1 MKFRG
6 TNKIK
11 MKIKVTFLILMF
23 ICVQKSVSQCDA
35 VTVESVTNFTPFA
48 LDSIA
53 ESEGLRNGPNYNGAN
68 VFYPVNG
75 NNSLKSIVLVPGY
88 TAEQKSV
95 MGWARYLASRG
106 FVCMTI
112 GTNSLTD
119 FPSIRANALI
129 DAMETI
135 RQENNRQTSP
145 LYQKID
151 TNNIAVGG
159 WSMGGGGAQ
168 LAAKI
173 DPRIKAV
180 LAITPWLYENTL
192 SASDLNHNV
201 PVLIISGEL
210 DPTAPASRHAN
221 VHYNYTPSATHKLLF
236 EISGADHNIPLNPLT
251 GNGDVG
257 NLGYAWL
264 KLFLEGTNCYCN
276 MLSDASLD
284 QNETASKYFTN
295 LSCASLSVANIKNT
309 DLKIKIFPSLATD
322 EIRIEFS
329 KEQQLEYIVSNLFGQ
344 QIKEGKVRS
353 GDTIRVE
360 ELSIGMHFL
369 IVGQKVFKFLKT

>member
-1 MKFRG
+1 
-6 TNKIK
+6 

-23 ICVQKSVSQCDA
+23 LWIQNGVSQCDA
-35 VTVESVTNFTPFA
+35 VTVDSVTNFTPFA
-48 LDSIA
+48 LDFIV
-53 ESEGLRNGPNYNGAN
+53 ESEGLRNGAMYNGATL
-68 VFYPVNG
+68 FYPVNG
-75 NNSLKSIVLVPGY
+75 NSNLKSIVLVPGY
-88 TAEQKSV
+88 TAEQNSV

-106 FVCMTI
+106 YVCMTI

-119 FPSIRANALI
+119 SPLIRAEALI
-129 DAMETI
+129 DGMETV
-135 RQENNRQTSP
+135 RQENSRKSSP

-180 LAITPWLYENTL
+180 LAITPWLYQYTL

-210 DPTAPASRHAN
+210 DKIAPVSKHAD
-221 VHYNYTPSATHKLLF
+221 VHYNYTPNATHKLLF

-251 GNGDVG
+251 SNGDIG
-257 NLGYAWL
+257 NLVYAWL

-295 LSCASLSVANIKNT
+295 LSCASLSVANIKNG
-309 DLKIKIFPSLATD
+309 DLNIQIFPILTRG
-322 EIRIEFS
+322 EIGIKFS
-329 KEQQLEYIVSNLFGQ
+329 KQQQLKYIIYDVFGQ
-344 QIKEGKVRS
+344 RIKVGEVSS
-353 GDTIRVE
+353 GDKIRVA
-360 ELSIGMHFL
+360 ELSSGMYFL
-369 IVGQKVFKFLKT
+369 IVEQKVFKFLKK

>member
-11 MKIKVTFLILMF
+11 MKIKGVFLILMF
-23 ICVQKSVSQCDA
+23 LWIQNGVSQCDA

-48 LDSIA
+48 LDFIV
-53 ESEGLRNGPNYNGAN
+53 ESEGLRNGAKYNGATL
-68 VFYPVNG
+68 FYPVNG
-75 NNSLKSIVLVPGY
+75 NSNLKSIVLVPGY
-88 TAEQKSV
+88 TAEQNSV

-106 FVCMTI
+106 YVCMTI

-119 FPSIRANALI
+119 SPLIRAEALI
-129 DAMETI
+129 DGMETI
-135 RQENNRQTSP
+135 RQENNRKSSP

-180 LAITPWLYENTL
+180 LAITPWLYQYTL

-210 DPTAPASRHAN
+210 DRIAPVSIHAD
-221 VHYNYTPSATHKLLF
+221 VHYNYTPSTTDKLLF
-236 EISGADHNIPLNPLT
+236 EVSGADHNIPLNPLI
-251 GNGDVG
+251 GYGDLG
-257 NLGYAWL
+257 NLSFAWL
-264 KLFLEGTNCYCN
+264 KLFLEDNNCYCD
-276 MLSDASLD
+276 MLGDGSL
-284 QNETASKYFTN
+284 NKNSTASKYLAN
-295 LSCASLSVANIKNT
+295 LSCASLSVANIKDR
-309 DLKIKIFPSLATD
+309 DLNIQIFPNLARD
-322 EIRIEFS
+322 EIAIKFS
-329 KEQQLEYIVSNLFGQ
+329 KQQQLEYIMYNVYAQ
-344 QIKEGKVRS
+344 QIKFGKVSS
-353 GDTIRVE
+353 GDKIRVE
-360 ELSIGMHFL
+360 ELSVGMYFL
-369 IVGQKVFKFLKT
+369 RVGQKVFKFLKK